1 MMLHSTLV
9 YWINLEKQVTVGGT
23 SLKDCDTN
31 TDLLPFGFPY
41 LVLNIHSLPSNIFQ
55 AHSKNAFGKI
65 WTIPAIGLNLDKP
78 NCWIKKCNLL
88 I

>member
-1 MMLHSTLV
+1 
-9 YWINLEKQVTVGGT
+9 VTVGGT

-41 LVLNIHSLPSNIFQ
+41 LVLNIHSLASNIFQ
-55 AHSKNAFGKI
+55 ADSKNAFGKI

-78 NCWIKKCNLL
+78 NCWIKKMQFINLTQRL
-88 I
+88 GLSIFDPKLG